1 MQPTWIIN
9 CAGAAILL
17 LGLLGCNFSKP
28 SDRQEMQAA
37 LDRGVAYVQQHQ
49 LADGEYPVLFL
60 KRSDGQL
67 SEGHQGFSPNVFGT
81 GIILYSLALHP
92 DFRASASAARALDF
106 LESQVQSNGT
116 WIFYTP
122 RSTRYSV
129 FIPDV
134 DDTAVC
140 SLALGLYGRALPD
153 NVGVLMKN
161 ALPDGSLHT
170 WIYPEGFPV
179 LDSYDN
185 VTADEHFSIRTPDPV
200 VNANTQAYLSS
211 RHRPDPRI
219 SDYLNRV
226 ARAGTALDDAIYYMH
241 LTSVAYSYAKAVQC
255 GAVELQ
261 ESVELFGQQLHEQ
274 YTAQSGWEND
284 LQAALALN
292 VWLTMRRP
300 PTVVQRIASELMA
313 RQQSDGSWPAAI
325 YFGSKRYPNRGWGS
339 PSLTTAFAVEAL
351 TRYLAYE
358 AAQ

>member
-1 MQPTWIIN
+1 MQSPWMTY
-9 CAGAAILL
+9 CVGAAILL
-17 LGLLGCNFSKP
+17 LGLPGCSISKP
-28 SDRQEMQAA
+28 TDPRAMQAV

-49 LADGEYPVLFL
+49 LNDGEYPVLFL
-60 KRSDGQL
+60 KQTDGQL
-67 SEGHQGFSPNVFGT
+67 SEGYQGFSPNVFGT

-92 DFRASASAARALDF
+92 DFRASVSAARALDF
-106 LESQVQSNGT
+106 LESQMQSNGT

-140 SLALGLYGRALPD
+140 SLALGLYGRTQPD
-153 NVGVLMKN
+153 NVGVLMNN

-170 WIYPEGFPV
+170 WIYPVGFPV

-200 VNANTQAYLSS
+200 VNANAQAYLSS

-226 ARAGTALDDAIYYMH
+226 AHAGTALDDAIYYLH

-255 GAVELQ
+255 GVIELQ
-261 ESVELFGQQLHEQ
+261 ESVDLLGQQLHEQ

-292 VWLTMRRP
+292 VWLTMRHP
-300 PTVVQRIASELMA
+300 PTVVQRAASELMA

-325 YFGSKRYPNRGWGS
+325 YFGGKRYPNRGWGS

-351 TRYLAYE
+351 ARYLAYE
-358 AAQ
+358 TAQ